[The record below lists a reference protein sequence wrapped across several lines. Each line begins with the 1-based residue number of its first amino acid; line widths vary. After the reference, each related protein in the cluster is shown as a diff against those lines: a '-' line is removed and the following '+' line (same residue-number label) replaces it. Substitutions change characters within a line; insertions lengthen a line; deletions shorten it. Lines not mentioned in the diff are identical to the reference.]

1 MCKCSLGY
9 TGRLCEQDIN
19 ECESNPCQ
27 NGGQCKDLVGRYE
40 CDCQGT
46 GFEGIRCEND
56 IDECNMEGDYCG
68 GLGRCFNK
76 PGSFQCI
83 CQKPYCGAYCN
94 FTDPCNATDLCS
106 NGGRCVESCGAK
118 PDYYCECPEGFAGK
132 NCTAPVSFQMIHY
145 KFSERKTIY

>member
-27 NGGQCKDLVGRYE
+27 
-40 CDCQGT
+40 
-46 GFEGIRCEND
+46 
-56 IDECNMEGDYCG
+56 
-68 GLGRCFNK
+68 
-76 PGSFQCI
+76 
-83 CQKPYCGAYCN
+83 
-94 FTDPCNATDLCS
+94 